1 MVSLQATFVANL
13 LKRGLIRNLTKEEE
27 VFWDVLKPMIAWIV
41 GPLFLYY
48 VGWGVAG
55 SINPVSEERA
65 VTRFSELTQV
75 DSDEIVVV
83 RHSNNNPWLLGN
95 PFEVSFELVVSGE
108 PMSGRCTANLV
119 SPMICLIYD
128 AGGG

>member
-1 MVSLQATFVANL
+1 MFSDEWKFGV
-13 LKRGLIRNLTKEEE
+13 
-27 VFWDVLKPMIAWIV
+27 VLIV
-41 GPLFLYY
+41 GSAFLYY
-48 VGWGVAG
+48 VVMGVAG
-55 SINPVSEERA
+55 SINAISEERA
-65 VTRFSELTQV
+65 VIRFSELTQV